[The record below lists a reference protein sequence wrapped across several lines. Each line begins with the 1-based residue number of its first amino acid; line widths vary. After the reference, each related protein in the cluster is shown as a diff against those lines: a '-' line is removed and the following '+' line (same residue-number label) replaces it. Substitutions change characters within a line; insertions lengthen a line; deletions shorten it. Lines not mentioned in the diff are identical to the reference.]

1 MEYCFYIWC
10 QGSQILLLPFLF
22 IEFYLFLMALSD
34 FCLLLFSCSVVSNSL
49 RPHGL
54 QHARPPC
61 PSPPPGAC
69 SNSCPLIRWFHPA
82 ISPSVPFS
90 SCLQPFPASGS
101 SPVSWLALCI
111 RRPKYWSFSF
121 SISPYNEY
129 SRLISFRID
138 WFDLLEVQGTL

>member
-10 QGSQILLLPFLF
+10 QGSQILLSPFLF

-34 FCLLLFSCSVVSNSL
+34 FFLLLFSCSVVSNSL

-61 PSPPPGAC
+61 PSPSLGAC
-69 SNSCPLIRWFHPA
+69 SNSCPLIWWCHPA

-111 RRPKYWSFSF
+111 RWPRYWSFSF
-121 SISPYNEY
+121 SISPYNKY
-129 SRLISFRID
+129 SCLISFRID